1 MTKQNFE
8 DLFLNNIEVVEFE
21 GIERVQQMVNDDEFG
36 KIVDEL
42 QKSES
47 MKMND
52 WIELSK
58 KIDMN
63 KVEYEQRKNDLEKQ
77 KEEIDKKNEEQTNKQ
92 STRKLR
98 REIEK
103 TEKKLAKLDALK
115 QVIDE
120 RSISLQPKQS
130 MEKVLEILENSKTI
144 EEMNVLVEGQELTEE
159 EKQHILDFLASDTE
173 NSKAAFELVAN
184 DIKNAPA
191 YEGMESWVQQRD
203 DLRHKVEEV
212 QDAIKRN
219 KDMLN
224 ELEEERDKLNVQ
236 LTEAKGKLGEI
247 SAEIAI

>member
-144 EEMNVLVEGQELTEE
+144 EEMNVLIEGQELTEE
-159 EKQHILDFLASDTE
+159 EKQHILDFLASD
-173 NSKAAFELVAN
+173 SKFFILLHFILVVICFGILNHITFFE
-184 DIKNAPA
+184 
-191 YEGMESWVQQRD
+191 
-203 DLRHKVEEV
+203 
-212 QDAIKRN
+212 
-219 KDMLN
+219 
-224 ELEEERDKLNVQ
+224 
-236 LTEAKGKLGEI
+236 
-247 SAEIAI
+247 